1 MELSQYIK
9 IAVAIILNEQN
20 ELLTVRKQNSIYYQL
35 PGGKIEGEERPVDTL
50 LRELEE
56 ELGLKL
62 NEDQFEFLTVHEA
75 QAVNE
80 YGKTVRGYV
89 FKSKLPIIINDLQ
102 PKAELEEVKW
112 VKESEVE
119 RVNLANL
126 LKQVAIPIWLT
137 A

>member
-9 IAVAIILNEQN
+9 IAVAIILNDQN

-89 FKSKLPIIINDLQ
+89 FKSKLPIKLNDLQ

-112 VKESEVE
+112 VKELEVE

-137 A
+137 T